1 MPAKPAQ
8 LLDPSEFAP
17 VTLPKAKVAQGKKPV
32 PALER
37 VALLETGDTN
47 APATA
52 RAGSTTRAKTTEA
65 PASTKARPTPA
76 VSLVQPGASPTRRA
90 RKATGPSKLFVLDTN
105 VLMHDPSSL
114 FRFEEH
120 DIYLPM
126 MTLEELDNHKKGM
139 SEVARNARRSAA
151 RWTSSWEAPTACS
164 TKGCR
169 WPSSAIAMPRA
180 SCSSRRA

>member
-65 PASTKARPTPA
+65 PASTKA
-76 VSLVQPGASPTRRA
+76 
-90 RKATGPSKLFVLDTN
+90 
-105 VLMHDPSSL
+105 
-114 FRFEEH
+114 
-120 DIYLPM
+120 
-126 MTLEELDNHKKGM
+126 
-139 SEVARNARRSAA
+139 
-151 RWTSSWEAPTACS
+151 
-164 TKGCR
+164 
-169 WPSSAIAMPRA
+169 
-180 SCSSRRA
+180 

>member
-1 MPAKPAQ
+1 MPLPTMPAKPAQ

-65 PASTKARPTPA
+65 PASTKAPTPTPA

-139 SEVARNARRSAA
+139 SEVARNARTVSRTCLLY
-151 RWTSSWEAPTACS
+151 TSPSPRDQRGS
-164 TKGCR
+164 R
-169 WPSSAIAMPRA
+169 MPSSA
-180 SCSSRRA
+180 